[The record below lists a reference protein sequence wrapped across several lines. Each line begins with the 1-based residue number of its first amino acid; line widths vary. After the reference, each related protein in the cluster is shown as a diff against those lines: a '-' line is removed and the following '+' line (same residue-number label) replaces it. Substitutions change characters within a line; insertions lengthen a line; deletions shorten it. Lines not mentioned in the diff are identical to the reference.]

1 MAVRVKI
8 NGETRDIDAPEDM
21 PLLWALRQELG
32 MVGTKFGCGIGMCGA
47 CTVHVDGQ
55 ATRSCAMPIGAIG
68 DKEVSTIEALG
79 QTPVGQALQEA
90 WLEGDV
96 MQCGYCQAGQL
107 MNATALLNSNPNP
120 SDEEI
125 DNAMRGN
132 ICRCAC
138 YKRIQTAIASV
149 ARKEGGATNV

>member
-1 MAVRVKI
+1 MAVTVKI

-32 MVGTKFGCGIGMCGA
+32 MTGTKFGCGIGMCGA

-55 ATRSCAMPIGAIG
+55 ATRSCALPIGAIG
-68 DKEVSTIEALG
+68 DREVSTIESLG
-79 QTPVGQALQEA
+79 NTPVGQALQQA
-90 WLEGDV
+90 WLDKDV

-107 MNATALLNSNPNP
+107 MTATALLNSNPNP

-138 YKRIQTAIASV
+138 YKRIQSAIASV
-149 ARKEGGATNV
+149 AREEDTANV

>member
-1 MAVRVKI
+1 MAVRVTI
-8 NGETRDIDAPEDM
+8 NGEARDIDAPEDM

-32 MVGTKFGCGIGMCGA
+32 MTGTKFGCGIGMCGA

-55 ATRSCAMPIGAIG
+55 ATRSCSLPIGSIG
-68 DKEVSTIEALG
+68 DREVSTIEALG
-79 QTPVGQALQEA
+79 ETPVGQALQQA
-90 WLEGDV
+90 WLDEDV

-120 SDEEI
+120 TEEEI
-125 DNAMRGN
+125 ENAMQGN

-138 YKRIQTAIASV
+138 YKRIHSAIAEV
-149 ARKEGGATNV
+149 AKEGTANV